1 MQATTRI
8 EQNKSNTRVKKTK
21 IEQKKKMKIIPSSMH
36 KRKCKSGFES
46 TKRNEVCSCKCY
58 YCSERKDKCSYAH

>member
-21 IEQKKKMKIIPSSMH
+21 IEQKKKMKIIPSSNAQKKM
-36 KRKCKSGFES
+36 
-46 TKRNEVCSCKCY
+46 
-58 YCSERKDKCSYAH
+58 